1 MIPTIITTGALSWLR
16 GRAEKLFQVITAL
29 VSLQFPRTKEGCE
42 GTEFD
47 QLLVFI
53 TFSTQTKNRGYPATW
68 QHSDTKLDHTTT
80 VTTLIFIFVVIRTVP
95 TSKIPLEL
103 FEKLNHLQAFV
114 KEQTTN
120 FNQNNPFVKEFR
132 FKLLFMK

>member
-1 MIPTIITTGALSWLR
+1 MISTIITTGALSWLR

-95 TSKIPLEL
+95 VKYPWSYLKIEPLTGVCEGADDQ
-103 FEKLNHLQAFV
+103 F
-114 KEQTTN
+114 
-120 FNQNNPFVKEFR
+120 
-132 FKLLFMK
+132 